1 MKKILDFLL
10 NNRDETYRQFSLPL
24 IPNVD
29 SAFII
34 GVRSPI
40 IKKKAKEFSHD
51 PQAYDFMNELPHQYL
66 EEYSLH
72 RQLIEHLKNYEEM
85 IRELDKLLPYI
96 NNWANCD
103 GFSNAVI
110 LKNKSSFLI
119 KIKEWAA
126 SSYTYTKRFAI
137 SMLMKYYLDDDFKK
151 EYLFLVTSC
160 DRENDYYLQM
170 MVAWYLATALAKHYQ
185 ITLDVFKK
193 TPLSTFTHNKTIQK
207 ACESFRVSESQKNE
221 LRTLKIK

>member
-1 MKKILDFLL
+1 MKKISDFLFA
-10 NNRDETYRQFSLPL
+10 NRDESYRTFSLPL

-29 SAFII
+29 PAFII

-40 IKKKAKEFSHD
+40 IKKKAKEFSRD
-51 PQAYDFMNELPHQYL
+51 PQSREFMSELPHQYL

-72 RQLIEHLKNYEEM
+72 RQLIEHLKNYDEM

-103 GFSNAVI
+103 GFSNPII

-126 SSYTYTKRFAI
+126 SSDTYSKRFAI
-137 SMLMKYYLDDDFKK
+137 SMLMRYFLDDDFKK
-151 EYLFLVTSC
+151 EYLLLAISC

-170 MVAWYLATALAKHYQ
+170 MVAWYLATAFAKHYQ
-185 ITLDVFKK
+185 ITFDVFKK